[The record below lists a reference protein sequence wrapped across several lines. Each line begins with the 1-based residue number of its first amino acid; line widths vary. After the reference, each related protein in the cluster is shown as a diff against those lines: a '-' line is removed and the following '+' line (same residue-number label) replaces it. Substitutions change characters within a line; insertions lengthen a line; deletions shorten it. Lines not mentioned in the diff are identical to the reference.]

1 MCLYEVY
8 EAVFLL
14 HHQHIFSFIDLDF
27 FFSCSMMDAY
37 HKISPAVQNLYTNYF
52 YLGWNLMMRTER
64 DPANFQGKLFTFLQA
79 FSDKRLT

>member
-1 MCLYEVY
+1 
-8 EAVFLL
+8 
-14 HHQHIFSFIDLDF
+14 
-27 FFSCSMMDAY
+27 MMDAY

-64 DPANFQGKLFTFLQA
+64 DPANFQGKLFTCLQA